1 MIEIPI
7 LFQSPEVV
15 VVDKPEGIS
24 IHNGES
30 AEFGLDL
37 ISILSSQLDISTLF
51 PVHRLD
57 KETSGLQI
65 LAVSS
70 EAASLWAQEF
80 QNDRV
85 QKFYEGITRG
95 AFNEREGVWLKPVTD
110 RSEGRVNPA
119 GISSNRVTAKT
130 RFQVLGSNRYFSRV
144 HFELVTGRQHQIRKH
159 CAIHKHPLVG
169 DRRYGEQN
177 YNRRMSELYDTD
189 RMFLHSTRI
198 ALCGQTFESPAPSE
212 FEKLVPLESET

>member
-15 VVDKPEGIS
+15 VVDKPLGVS

-70 EAASLWAQEF
+70 EAASTWAQEF

-85 QKFYEGITRG
+85 LKFYEGITRG
-95 AFNEREGVWLKPVTD
+95 ALNEREGAWLKPITD

-119 GISSNRVTAKT
+119 GISSNRVTAET

-144 HFELVTGRQHQIRKH
+144 RFELVTGRQHQIRKH
-159 CAIHKHPLVG
+159 CAIHKHSLVG
-169 DRRYGEQN
+169 DRRYGDQK
-177 YNRRMSELYDTD
+177 YNRRMSELYETD

-198 ALCGQTFESPAPSE
+198 ELRGLTFESPAPSE
-212 FEKLVPLESET
+212 FEKLVPLKSET

>member
-7 LFQSPEVV
+7 LFQSREVV
-15 VVDKPEGIS
+15 VVDKPLGIS

-30 AEFGLDL
+30 AEFGSDL
-37 ISILSSQLDISTLF
+37 ISILCSQLDVSNLF

-70 EAASLWAQEF
+70 EAASTWAQEF

-85 QKFYEGITRG
+85 LKFYEGITRG
-95 AFNEREGVWLKPVTD
+95 TLNEREGAWLKPVSD

-119 GISSNRVTAKT
+119 GISSNRVTAET
-130 RFQVLGSNRYFSRV
+130 RFQVLGSNKYFSRLR
-144 HFELVTGRQHQIRKH
+144 FELVTGRQHQIRKH

-169 DRRYGEQN
+169 DRRYGDQN
-177 YNRRMSELYDTD
+177 YNRRISELYETD

-198 ALCGQTFESPAPSE
+198 ELRGQTVECPAPSE
-212 FEKLVPLESET
+212 FEKLLPLASET

>member
-15 VVDKPEGIS
+15 VVDKPIGLS

-57 KETSGLQI
+57 KDTSGLQI

-70 EAASLWAQEF
+70 EAASTWAQEF

-85 QKFYEGITRG
+85 LKFYEGVTRG
-95 AFNEREGVWLKPVTD
+95 ALNVREGVWTKPITD

-119 GISSNRVTAKT
+119 GMSSNRVNAET
-130 RFQVLGSNRYFSRV
+130 RFQVVGSNKYFSRV
-144 HFELVTGRQHQIRKH
+144 RFELVTGRQHQIRKH

-169 DRRYGEQN
+169 DRRYGDQN

-198 ALCGQTFESPAPSE
+198 ELRGQTFESPAPSE
-212 FEKLVPLESET
+212 FEKLVALK